1 MMKIKPILLILL
13 FALISIN
20 LAAQGGTP
28 PPPGEPDPAVPL
40 DGGLIAL
47 IAAGGAVGYKKYKQR
62 NTEV

>member
-1 MMKIKPILLILL
+1 MIKIKPILLILL
-13 FALISIN
+13 FALISID
-20 LAAQGGTP
+20 LAAQGGGNP
-28 PPPGEPDPAVPL
+28 PPPSDPSVPL

>member
-1 MMKIKPILLILL
+1 MILL
-13 FALISIN
+13 FAFIYID
-20 LAAQGGTP
+20 LAAQRGVP
-28 PPPGEPDPAVPL
+28 PPPSDPAVPL

>member
-1 MMKIKPILLILL
+1 MIKIKPILLILL
-13 FALISIN
+13 FAFISID
-20 LAAQGGTP
+20 LAAQRGVQP
-28 PPPGEPDPAVPL
+28 PPSDPAVPL

>member
-1 MMKIKPILLILL
+1 MIKIKPILLILL
-13 FALISIN
+13 FALISID
-20 LAAQGGTP
+20 LAAQGGGP
-28 PPPGEPDPAVPL
+28 PPPSDPAVPL

>member
-1 MMKIKPILLILL
+1 MKIKPILLILL
-13 FALISIN
+13 FAFISID
-20 LAAQGGTP
+20 LAAQGGGPPTP
-28 PPPGEPDPAVPL
+28 SDPAVPL

>member
-1 MMKIKPILLILL
+1 MIKIKPILLILL
-13 FALISIN
+13 FGLISIN
-20 LAAQGGTP
+20 LAAQGGP
-28 PPPGEPDPAVPL
+28 PPPGDPPAVPL

>member
-1 MMKIKPILLILL
+1 MIKIKPILLILL
-13 FALISIN
+13 FAFISIN
-20 LAAQGGTP
+20 LAAQGGP
-28 PPPGEPDPAVPL
+28 PPPSDPAVPL

>member
-1 MMKIKPILLILL
+1 MIKIKPILLILL
-13 FALISIN
+13 FVLISIN
-20 LAAQGGTP
+20 LAAQGGP
-28 PPPGEPDPAVPL
+28 PPPDSPDPAVPL

>member
-1 MMKIKPILLILL
+1 LILL
-13 FALISIN
+13 FAFISID
-20 LAAQGGTP
+20 LAAQGGVP
-28 PPPGEPDPAVPL
+28 PPPSDPPVPL

>member
-1 MMKIKPILLILL
+1 MIKIKPILLILL
-13 FALISIN
+13 FGLISIN
-20 LAAQGGTP
+20 LAAQGSNP
-28 PPPGEPDPAVPL
+28 PPPGEPPAVPL